1 MDDNTFFICLS
12 VLTVVLYALLVLAET
27 FGA

>member
-12 VLTVVLYALLVLAET
+12 VLAVVLYTLLVLAET
-27 FGA
+27 FGV